1 MITLTERATGPI
13 TLRAPAGG
21 RVLFHAPP
29 ALCGEL
35 EVFEAGD
42 VVANVGDTEV
52 CAPARGFVV
61 RRLVAEGTPVVQAMP
76 LVDFRT
82 A

>member
-1 MITLTERATGPI
+1 MISLAERATGPI
-13 TLRAPAGG
+13 TLRAPVGG
-21 RVLFHAPP
+21 TVLFHAPS

-35 EVFEAGD
+35 EVFEAGAIIAD
-42 VVANVGDTEV
+42 VGHVEV

-61 RRLVAEGTPVVQAMP
+61 RHLAAEGTPVEQAMP
-76 LVDFRT
+76 LVLFRR

>member
-1 MITLTERATGPI
+1 MITLTERAAGPI
-13 TLRAPAGG
+13 TLRAPVGG
-21 RVLFHAPP
+21 TLRFHAPP

-42 VVANVGDTEV
+42 VVADIARVEV

-61 RRLVAEGTPVVQAMP
+61 RRLAAEGAPVEEAMP
-76 LVDFRT
+76 LAVFRT

>member
-1 MITLTERATGPI
+1 MITLTERGTGPI
-13 TLRAPAGG
+13 TLRAPVDGT
-21 RVLFHAPP
+21 VLFHAPP

-42 VVANVGDTEV
+42 VIADVGHVEV
-52 CAPARGFVV
+52 RAPARGFVE
-61 RRLVAEGTPVVQAMP
+61 RRLAAEGTPVAQAMP